1 MRLPARTTHAPNG
14 IKRWQVTSAKR
25 DKAERGSEVNRTL
38 LTTFMAAL
46 LISLAAIAWLR
57 SQKSE
62 AQEPPVE
69 DPTSSVAARLGGAA
83 IGSHPPHP
91 ATAEEPAKQGVGA
104 TEKADRRKRLADE
117 SSIVRARTFEDL
129 LNTYDSLARTR
140 LEDFNRR
147 YGDVIA
153 FGSQEELDWL
163 ASNGYPLPAE
173 ILEAAAMSL
182 AELREIAEGGDEKAE
197 FLYFDRLNQELT
209 RSRDRHAGAGLDPGT
224 VGESREY
231 MEAFVAADM
240 YRRRIADNASP
251 FTGYALARFY
261 EDTLQNPYAAIAAL
275 YLSGSRGDHVA
286 NTAADQLLRR
296 YRIGSEARD
305 ALASY
310 TLVLRD
316 RDHRYYQAAPR
327 PGGSQ

>member
-1 MRLPARTTHAPNG
+1 M
-14 IKRWQVTSAKR
+14 
-25 DKAERGSEVNRTL
+25 NRTL

-57 SQKSE
+57 SQKSD
-62 AQEPPVE
+62 ALEPTIE
-69 DPTSSVAARLGGAA
+69 DPASSVQVRPGGAE
-83 IGSHPPHP
+83 IGSHP
-91 ATAEEPAKQGVGA
+91 ATAEELA
-104 TEKADRRKRLADE
+104 TQAGRDTEPTDRRKRLADE
-117 SSIVRARTFEDL
+117 SSIARGKTFDDL
-129 LNTYDSLARTR
+129 LNIYDSLERTR

-147 YGDVIA
+147 YDDAIA

-173 ILEAAAMSL
+173 ILEATDMSL
-182 AELREIAEGGDEKAE
+182 AELREISEGGDEKAE
-197 FLYFDRLNQELT
+197 FLYFDRLNQELA
-209 RSRDRHAGAGLDPGT
+209 RARNRHAGSGLDPAT
-224 VGESREY
+224 IGESREY

-261 EDTLQNPYAAIAAL
+261 EETLQNPYAAVAAL
-275 YLSGSRGDHVA
+275 YLSGSRGDHAA
-286 NTAADQLLRR
+286 NAAADQLLRR
-296 YRIGSEARD
+296 YRIGNEARD

-316 RDHRYYQAAPR
+316 RDNGYYQAAPR

>member
-1 MRLPARTTHAPNG
+1 M
-14 IKRWQVTSAKR
+14 
-25 DKAERGSEVNRTL
+25 NRTL
-38 LTTFMAAL
+38 LTTFVAAL
-46 LISLAAIAWLR
+46 LVSLAAIAWLR
-57 SQKSE
+57 SQEPE

-69 DPTSSVAARLGGAA
+69 APASSVAARPVEAE
-83 IGSHPPHP
+83 IDSHP
-91 ATAEEPAKQGVGA
+91 AAAEEPAKQEVA
-104 TEKADRRKRLADE
+104 DRETADRRKRLTDE
-117 SSIVRARTFEDL
+117 SSIVRVRTFDDL
-129 LNTYDSLARTR
+129 LNTHDSLERTR
-140 LEDFNRR
+140 LEDFNQR
-147 YGDVIA
+147 YADAIA

-182 AELREIAEGGDEKAE
+182 AELREIAEGGNEKAE
-197 FLYFDRLNQELT
+197 FLYFDRLNEQLA
-209 RSRDRHAGAGLDPGT
+209 RARDRHAGAGLDPT
-224 VGESREY
+224 TLGESREY
-231 MEAFVAADM
+231 MEAFVAADV

-261 EDTLQNPYAAIAAL
+261 EETMQNPYAAIAAL

-286 NTAADQLLRR
+286 ATAADQLLRR

-316 RDHRYYQAAPR
+316 RDLGYYQAAPR

>member
-1 MRLPARTTHAPNG
+1 
-14 IKRWQVTSAKR
+14 
-25 DKAERGSEVNRTL
+25 
-38 LTTFMAAL
+38 LTTFVAAL
-46 LISLAAIAWLR
+46 LVSLAAIAWLR
-57 SQKSE
+57 SQEPE

-69 DPTSSVAARLGGAA
+69 APASSVAARPFGAE
-83 IGSHPPHP
+83 IGSHP
-91 ATAEEPAKQGVGA
+91 AAAEGPAKQEVGDRE
-104 TEKADRRKRLADE
+104 TADRRKRLADE
-117 SSIVRARTFEDL
+117 SSIVRVRTFDDL
-129 LNTYDSLARTR
+129 LDTHDSLERTR
-140 LEDFNRR
+140 LEDFNQR
-147 YGDVIA
+147 YADAIA

-182 AELREIAEGGDEKAE
+182 AELREIAEGGNEKAE
-197 FLYFDRLNQELT
+197 FLYFARLNEQLA
-209 RSRDRHAGAGLDPGT
+209 RARDRHAGAGLDPT
-224 VGESREY
+224 TLGESREY
-231 MEAFVAADM
+231 MEAFVAADV

-251 FTGYALARFY
+251 FTGYVLARFY
-261 EDTLQNPYAAIAAL
+261 EETLQNPYAAVAAL

-286 NTAADQLLRR
+286 ATAADQLLRR

-316 RDHRYYQAAPR
+316 RDLGYYQAAPR

>member
-1 MRLPARTTHAPNG
+1 
-14 IKRWQVTSAKR
+14 
-25 DKAERGSEVNRTL
+25 VNRKL
-38 LTTFMAAL
+38 LTTFVAAL
-46 LISLAAIAWLR
+46 LLSLATMAWLQ
-57 SQKSE
+57 SQESE
-62 AQEPPVE
+62 GEKPPYE
-69 DPTSSVAARLGGAA
+69 DLASSATTLPGVTAGRNQSDRAAD
-83 IGSHPPHP
+83 S
-91 ATAEEPAKQGVGA
+91 AKQG
-104 TEKADRRKRLADE
+104 TENAVTAVRRERLAGQ
-117 SSIVRARTFEDL
+117 SSNVRASTFDDL
-129 LNTYDSLARTR
+129 LNTYDSLERSR
-140 LEDFNRR
+140 LEHFNRQ
-147 YGDVIA
+147 YDDVIT
-153 FGSQEELDWL
+153 FGSQEEFDWL

-173 ILEAAAMSL
+173 ILGAAAMSL

-197 FLYFDRLNQELT
+197 FLYFDRLNQELA
-209 RSRDRHAGAGLDPGT
+209 RARDRHTGAGLDPAT

-231 MEAFVAADM
+231 MEAFVAADT

-261 EDTLQNPYAAIAAL
+261 EETLQNPYAAVAAL

-296 YRIGSEARD
+296 YRIGREARD

-316 RDHRYYQAAPR
+316 RDHGYYQAAPR

>member
-1 MRLPARTTHAPNG
+1 M
-14 IKRWQVTSAKR
+14 
-25 DKAERGSEVNRTL
+25 NRTL
-38 LTTFMAAL
+38 LTTFMAAF
-46 LISLAAIAWLR
+46 LISVAAIAWLR

-69 DPTSSVAARLGGAA
+69 ESASSAAARPAGSE
-83 IGSHPPHP
+83 IGSHA
-91 ATAEEPAKQGVGA
+91 ATAGEPAKQGVGDRQ
-104 TEKADRRKRLADE
+104 TADRPKRLTDG
-117 SSIVRARTFEDL
+117 SSIVRVRTFDDL
-129 LNTYDSLARTR
+129 LDAYDSLERTR
-140 LEDFNRR
+140 LEGFNRR
-147 YGDVIA
+147 YRDVIA
-153 FGSQEELDWL
+153 FGSQQELDWL

-182 AELREIAEGGDEKAE
+182 ADLREIAEGGDDKAE
-197 FLYFDRLNQELT
+197 FLYFDRLNQELA
-209 RSRDRHAGAGLDPGT
+209 RARDRHAGAGLDPAT

-240 YRRRIADNASP
+240 YRRKIADNASP

-261 EDTLQNPYAAIAAL
+261 EETLQNPYAAAAAL

-316 RDHRYYQAAPR
+316 RDHGYYQAAPR
-327 PGGSQ
+327 PGGIQ